1 MIYRRLWMFLL
12 ILAGTLL
19 VDAQETLSIDNFRI
33 ARGETKEIA
42 INLNNT
48 SSVRALQVQII
59 LPDGVK
65 MSARP
70 QIVQSRNGSYID
82 EFGEVVEA
90 VKTLSYNQWN
100 DGSYMITVN
109 ADDGIPFAGT
119 EGAVIML
126 TLQAEET
133 APLGQS
139 LISLKNMELVYEDG
153 QTFVSPPDVTSLVD
167 IYQIVKLTVLS
178 GGNGTVTGGG
188 AYEVG
193 DTVTLTATPILGF
206 QFAQWSDGSN
216 ENPYTFIASENKTLT
231 AFFET
236 VPYYV
241 IYMVDGVEYKRVQ
254 MLYGDA
260 VVLENEPTKE
270 GYTFSGWSKTPST
283 MPAENVIVSGTFTVN
298 NYNLVYILDG
308 VEYKRE
314 SIAYGTTILAE
325 SIPSKIGHSFTG
337 WSGLPSTMPAKDVM
351 VTGRFVANSYE
362 ISFSLDGTIIKTA
375 YVTYGA
381 AITPPEVP
389 TKEGYSFSGW
399 VNLPSTMPAGDIVIN
414 GSFMVNSYVITYM
427 VDGVE
432 YYTESIAYGSTVE
445 AIAAPAKEG
454 YAFSGWSELPAT
466 MPASD
471 ITISGSFAVNSYT
484 VTYMV
489 DGELYKTESYAYGSM
504 VEAIAAPIKEGYTFG
519 GWSGVPSTM
528 PAKDITISGSFAVN
542 SYTVTYMVDGDLYKT
557 ENYAYGSYITAADF
571 PVKEGHT
578 FGGWS
583 EIPATMPAG
592 NITIT
597 GSFAVN
603 CYTITYMV
611 DGVEYK
617 TESIAYGSMVEAVA
631 APIKEGYTFGGWSGV
646 PSTMPAKDITIS
658 GSFTVNSYTVTYMVD
673 GKLYKTES
681 YAYGAAITAAEAP
694 SKEGHTFCGWS
705 EAPETMPA
713 ENVTINGSFAVNSYT
728 ITFVLESEVF
738 VKYTLKYGSAIEVPE
753 APQKE
758 GLTFSGWGKIPDTMP
773 AQDLVFEGSYMNNPY
788 TIIYIVDGVEYH
800 RASVEYGSVITLI
813 PAPVKEG
820 HTFSGWSEVPETM
833 PAGDI
838 TVSGS
843 FTVNGYTIIY
853 YVDGEEFYK
862 ESIPF
867 GTSVSTIEAPQ
878 KEGYTFSG
886 WSEIPATMPA
896 KDVTVNGGFSINTYI
911 ATFMVD
917 GEEYCRVNVVY
928 GEEIILVD
936 TPTKEGHTFSGWGEV
951 PTTMP
956 AKDITINGSF
966 SINSYTVTYVVDG
979 EVYKT
984 ESITY
989 GSKLTPIAV
998 PVKEGHTFSGWGGV
1012 PNTMPAKDVTINGTF
1027 TINTYTITYMVDG
1040 EVYQTMIVTYGEA
1053 ITLIDNPSKEGY
1065 TFSGWL
1071 DAPETMPAKDVTI
1084 NGRFVTNGYTV
1095 TYLLDG
1101 EVYKTFQVEYGSKI
1115 PIVEEPAKEGYT
1127 FGGWSEVPSTM
1138 PAKDIT
1144 VSGSFTVNSYTVT
1157 YMVDGE
1163 LYKTESYAYGATIT
1177 AADAPTKEGYAFSG
1191 WSEIPATMPASDVTV
1206 TGSFAVSSYTITYM
1220 VDGELYKT
1228 ESYAYGAEI
1237 TAAEAPTKE
1246 GHTFSGWSGIP
1257 ATMPAKDVTIS
1268 GIFTINKYVVTFRI
1282 GNEVIAAESLEYGA
1296 AIVVPEAPDREGY
1309 TFDGWGEVAETVPAG
1324 DVTYEGTYTINSYQ
1338 FTYVV
1343 DGETVKSDSV
1353 AYGTAIVALEEPTKE
1368 GHTFSGWSEVL
1379 ETMPAK
1385 DVTVT
1390 GYFTINKYLVT
1401 FKVDD
1406 EVIAA
1411 DSLEYGATIVAP
1423 EAPDREGYTF
1433 DGWGEVAETV
1443 PAGDV
1448 TYEGTY
1454 TVNIY
1459 KVYYYVGEE
1468 LVHTAEIAYGEA
1480 IPEYVYEPTEEGC
1493 TFLGWIGETYETM
1506 PAHDVTY
1513 TANID
1518 DVIRQLTIDNSQM
1531 AIYDLSGRKIEVD
1544 DLRELE
1550 KGVYI
1555 VNGHK
1560 VVVEE

>member
-82 EFGEVVEA
+82 EFGEGVEA

-206 QFAQWSDGSN
+206 QFVQWSDGSN
-216 ENPYTFIASENKTLT
+216 ENPYTFIASENKTLK
-231 AFFET
+231 ASFET

-337 WSGLPSTMPAKDVM
+337 WSGLPATMPAKDVM

-399 VNLPSTMPAGDIVIN
+399 VNLPSTMPAEDIVIN
-414 GSFMVNSYVITYM
+414 GSFMVNSYAITYM

-454 YAFSGWSELPAT
+454 YAFSGWSEIPAT

-489 DGELYKTESYAYGSM
+489 DGELYKTESYAYGS
-504 VEAIAAPIKEGYTFG
+504 
-519 GWSGVPSTM
+519 S
-528 PAKDITISGSFAVN
+528 
-542 SYTVTYMVDGDLYKT
+542 
-557 ENYAYGSYITAADF
+557 ITAVES

-713 ENVTINGSFAVNSYT
+713 ENVTINGSFSVNSYT

-738 VKYTLKYGSAIEVPE
+738 AKYTLKYGSAIEVPE

-820 HTFSGWSEVPETM
+820 HTFSGWSVVPETM

-843 FTVNGYTIIY
+843 FTVNSYTIIY

-867 GTSVSTIEAPQ
+867 GESVSTIEAPQ

-936 TPTKEGHTFSGWGEV
+936 TPTKEGHTFSGWSEV

-966 SINSYTVTYVVDG
+966 SINSYIVTYVVDG

-1071 DAPETMPAKDVTI
+1071 DAPERMPAKDVTI

-1115 PIVEEPAKEGYT
+1115 PVVEEPAKEGYT

-1138 PAKDIT
+1138 PAKDVTISGTFIVNTYTVTYMVDSEVYQTVIVAYGDSIT
-1144 VSGSFTVNSYTVT
+1144 LLDAPIKEGYTFSGWMDAPSTMPAHDVTINGRFVTNAYTVT
-1157 YMVDGE
+1157 YMVDG
-1163 LYKTESYAYGATIT
+1163 
-1177 AADAPTKEGYAFSG
+1177 
-1191 WSEIPATMPASDVTV
+1191 
-1206 TGSFAVSSYTITYM
+1206 
-1220 VDGELYKT
+1220 
-1228 ESYAYGAEI
+1228 
-1237 TAAEAPTKE
+1237 
-1246 GHTFSGWSGIP
+1246 
-1257 ATMPAKDVTIS
+1257 
-1268 GIFTINKYVVTFRI
+1268 
-1282 GNEVIAAESLEYGA
+1282 
-1296 AIVVPEAPDREGY
+1296 
-1309 TFDGWGEVAETVPAG
+1309 
-1324 DVTYEGTYTINSYQ
+1324 
-1338 FTYVV
+1338 
-1343 DGETVKSDSV
+1343 
-1353 AYGTAIVALEEPTKE
+1353 
-1368 GHTFSGWSEVL
+1368 
-1379 ETMPAK
+1379 
-1385 DVTVT
+1385 
-1390 GYFTINKYLVT
+1390 
-1401 FKVDD
+1401 
-1406 EVIAA
+1406 
-1411 DSLEYGATIVAP
+1411 
-1423 EAPDREGYTF
+1423 
-1433 DGWGEVAETV
+1433 
-1443 PAGDV
+1443 
-1448 TYEGTY
+1448 
-1454 TVNIY
+1454 
-1459 KVYYYVGEE
+1459 
-1468 LVHTAEIAYGEA
+1468 
-1480 IPEYVYEPTEEGC
+1480 
-1493 TFLGWIGETYETM
+1493 
-1506 PAHDVTY
+1506 
-1513 TANID
+1513 
-1518 DVIRQLTIDNSQM
+1518 
-1531 AIYDLSGRKIEVD
+1531 
-1544 DLRELE
+1544 
-1550 KGVYI
+1550 
-1555 VNGHK
+1555 
-1560 VVVEE
+1560 

>member
-153 QTFVSPPDVTSLVD
+153 QTFVSPSDVTSLVD

-206 QFAQWSDGSN
+206 QFVQWSDGSN

-231 AFFET
+231 ASFET

-337 WSGLPSTMPAKDVM
+337 WSGLPATMPAKDVM

-399 VNLPSTMPAGDIVIN
+399 VNLPSTMPAED
-414 GSFMVNSYVITYM
+414 
-427 VDGVE
+427 
-432 YYTESIAYGSTVE
+432 
-445 AIAAPAKEG
+445 
-454 YAFSGWSELPAT
+454 
-466 MPASD
+466 
-471 ITISGSFAVNSYT
+471 
-484 VTYMV
+484 
-489 DGELYKTESYAYGSM
+489 
-504 VEAIAAPIKEGYTFG
+504 
-519 GWSGVPSTM
+519 
-528 PAKDITISGSFAVN
+528 
-542 SYTVTYMVDGDLYKT
+542 
-557 ENYAYGSYITAADF
+557 
-571 PVKEGHT
+571 
-578 FGGWS
+578 
-583 EIPATMPAG
+583 
-592 NITIT
+592 ITIT

-673 GKLYKTES
+673 GELYKTESYAYGAAITVADAPTKEGYAFSGWSGIPSTMPAKDIMVSGSFMVNSYTVTYMVDGELYKTESYAYGAAITAAEAPTKEGYAFSGWSGVPSTMPAKNITISGSFTVNSYTVTYMVDGKLYKIES

-738 VKYTLKYGSAIEVPE
+738 AKYTLQYGSAIEVPE

-820 HTFSGWSEVPETM
+820 HTFSGWSVVPETM

-843 FTVNGYTIIY
+843 FTVNSYTIIY

-867 GTSVSTIEAPQ
+867 GTSVSTVEVPQ

-896 KDVTVNGGFSINTYI
+896 KDVSVNGGFSINTYI

-1027 TINTYTITYMVDG
+1027 SINTYTITYMVDG

-1071 DAPETMPAKDVTI
+1071 DAPETMPA
-1084 NGRFVTNGYTV
+1084 
-1095 TYLLDG
+1095 
-1101 EVYKTFQVEYGSKI
+1101 
-1115 PIVEEPAKEGYT
+1115 
-1127 FGGWSEVPSTM
+1127 
-1138 PAKDIT
+1138 
-1144 VSGSFTVNSYTVT
+1144 
-1157 YMVDGE
+1157 
-1163 LYKTESYAYGATIT
+1163 
-1177 AADAPTKEGYAFSG
+1177 
-1191 WSEIPATMPASDVTV
+1191 SDVTV

-1237 TAAEAPTKE
+1237 TASEAPTKE

-1368 GHTFSGWSEVL
+1368 GHTFSGWSEVP

-1411 DSLEYGATIVAP
+1411 DSLEYGATIVSP

-1480 IPEYVYEPTEEGC
+1480 IPEYVYEPTEEGN

-1518 DVIRQLTIDNSQM
+1518 DAIRQLIIDNSQM
-1531 AIYDLSGRKIEVD
+1531 TIYDFSGCKIEVD

-1560 VVVEE
+1560 VVIEE

>member
-1 MIYRRLWMFLL
+1 MFLL

-206 QFAQWSDGSN
+206 QFVKWSDGSN
-216 ENPYTFIASENKTLT
+216 ENPYTFIASENKILT
-231 AFFET
+231 ASFET

-337 WSGLPSTMPAKDVM
+337 WSGLPATMPAKDVM

-399 VNLPSTMPAGDIVIN
+399 VNLPSTMPAEDIVIN
-414 GSFMVNSYVITYM
+414 GSFMVNSYVI
-427 VDGVE
+427 
-432 YYTESIAYGSTVE
+432 
-445 AIAAPAKEG
+445 
-454 YAFSGWSELPAT
+454 
-466 MPASD
+466 
-471 ITISGSFAVNSYT
+471 
-484 VTYMV
+484 TYMV

-528 PAKDITISGSFAVN
+528 PAKDITINGSFTVN

-557 ENYAYGSYITAADF
+557 ESYAYGAAITVADA
-571 PVKEGHT
+571 PTKEGYA
-578 FGGWS
+578 FSGWS
-583 EIPATMPAG
+583 GVPSTMPAKD
-592 NITIT
+592 ITIS
-597 GSFAVN
+597 GSFTVN
-603 CYTITYMV
+603 SYTVTYMV
-611 DGVEYK
+611 DGELYK
-617 TESIAYGSMVEAVA
+617 TESYAYGAAITVA
-631 APIKEGYTFGGWSGV
+631 DAPTKEGYAFSGWSGV

-673 GKLYKTES
+673 GKLYKIES

-738 VKYTLKYGSAIEVPE
+738 AKYTLQYGSAIEVPE
-753 APQKE
+753 APHKE

-820 HTFSGWSEVPETM
+820 HTFSGWSVVPETM

-843 FTVNGYTIIY
+843 FTVNSYTIIY

-867 GTSVSTIEAPQ
+867 GTSVSTVEAPQ

-1071 DAPETMPAKDVTI
+1071 DAPETMPA
-1084 NGRFVTNGYTV
+1084 
-1095 TYLLDG
+1095 
-1101 EVYKTFQVEYGSKI
+1101 
-1115 PIVEEPAKEGYT
+1115 
-1127 FGGWSEVPSTM
+1127 
-1138 PAKDIT
+1138 
-1144 VSGSFTVNSYTVT
+1144 
-1157 YMVDGE
+1157 
-1163 LYKTESYAYGATIT
+1163 
-1177 AADAPTKEGYAFSG
+1177 
-1191 WSEIPATMPASDVTV
+1191 SDVTV

-1237 TAAEAPTKE
+1237 TASEAPTKE

-1368 GHTFSGWSEVL
+1368 GHTFSGWSEVP

-1513 TANID
+1513 TGNID

-1560 VVVEE
+1560 VVIED

>member
-399 VNLPSTMPAGDIVIN
+399 VNLPSTMPAEDIVIN

-454 YAFSGWSELPAT
+454 YAFSGWSEIPAT

-484 VTYMV
+484 VTYMVDGELYKTESYAYGSSITAVEFPVKEGHTFGGWSEIPATMPAGNITITGSFTVNSYTITYMV

-571 PVKEGHT
+571 PV
-578 FGGWS
+578 
-583 EIPATMPAG
+583 
-592 NITIT
+592 
-597 GSFAVN
+597 
-603 CYTITYMV
+603 
-611 DGVEYK
+611 
-617 TESIAYGSMVEAVA
+617 
-631 APIKEGYTFGGWSGV
+631 
-646 PSTMPAKDITIS
+646 
-658 GSFTVNSYTVTYMVD
+658 
-673 GKLYKTES
+673 
-681 YAYGAAITAAEAP
+681 
-694 SKEGHTFCGWS
+694 KEGHTFCGWS

-1324 DVTYEGTYTINSYQ
+1324 DVTYEGTYT
-1338 FTYVV
+1338 
-1343 DGETVKSDSV
+1343 
-1353 AYGTAIVALEEPTKE
+1353 
-1368 GHTFSGWSEVL
+1368 
-1379 ETMPAK
+1379 
-1385 DVTVT
+1385 
-1390 GYFTINKYLVT
+1390 
-1401 FKVDD
+1401 
-1406 EVIAA
+1406 
-1411 DSLEYGATIVAP
+1411 
-1423 EAPDREGYTF
+1423 
-1433 DGWGEVAETV
+1433 
-1443 PAGDV
+1443 
-1448 TYEGTY
+1448 
-1454 TVNIY
+1454 VNIY

>member
-1 MIYRRLWMFLL
+1 MFLL

-399 VNLPSTMPAGDIVIN
+399 VNLPSTMPAEDIVIN

-454 YAFSGWSELPAT
+454 YAFSGWSEIPAT

-484 VTYMV
+484 VTYMVDGELYKTESYAYGSSITAVEFPVKEGHTFGGWSEIPATMPAGNITITGSFTVNSYTITYMV

-571 PVKEGHT
+571 PV
-578 FGGWS
+578 
-583 EIPATMPAG
+583 
-592 NITIT
+592 
-597 GSFAVN
+597 
-603 CYTITYMV
+603 
-611 DGVEYK
+611 
-617 TESIAYGSMVEAVA
+617 
-631 APIKEGYTFGGWSGV
+631 
-646 PSTMPAKDITIS
+646 
-658 GSFTVNSYTVTYMVD
+658 
-673 GKLYKTES
+673 
-681 YAYGAAITAAEAP
+681 
-694 SKEGHTFCGWS
+694 KEGHTFCGWS

-1324 DVTYEGTYTINSYQ
+1324 DVTYEGTYT
-1338 FTYVV
+1338 
-1343 DGETVKSDSV
+1343 
-1353 AYGTAIVALEEPTKE
+1353 
-1368 GHTFSGWSEVL
+1368 
-1379 ETMPAK
+1379 
-1385 DVTVT
+1385 
-1390 GYFTINKYLVT
+1390 
-1401 FKVDD
+1401 
-1406 EVIAA
+1406 
-1411 DSLEYGATIVAP
+1411 
-1423 EAPDREGYTF
+1423 
-1433 DGWGEVAETV
+1433 
-1443 PAGDV
+1443 
-1448 TYEGTY
+1448 
-1454 TVNIY
+1454 VNIY